1 MYPDTLGKP
10 LEYSYLDPCANWSSF
25 FFFDFYLIIVSTI
38 GNKNPINLQDEKRT
52 RSLGRGIE
60 QI

>member
-1 MYPDTLGKP
+1 LGKP

-52 RSLGRGIE
+52 RPLGRGIE